1 MQASNSRG
9 SKKSAN
15 ELDDWRVL
23 SGKRH
28 RGSPN
33 VYEAGPSSKVKR
45 EHRRIKLKRSQYEP
59 DWWQSHLDKRAR
71 VGFETLTSP
80 SVADVAGPEL
90 PQAGDAVDDA
100 VALALLPFSMKC
112 SQTDFFRVAARARF
126 VSLDTRQV
134 TRG

>member
-1 MQASNSRG
+1 MQASTARG
-9 SKKSAN
+9 SKNADKHLETS
-15 ELDDWRVL
+15 RIL
-23 SGKRH
+23 SGKRL
-28 RGSPN
+28 RGSPKI
-33 VYEAGPSSKVKR
+33 YEAGPSSKVKR
-45 EHRRIKLKRSQYEP
+45 EHRRKVKRSQYEP
-59 DWWQSHLDKRAR
+59 DWWQSHLGKRAR

-100 VALALLPFSMKC
+100 VALALLPFPMKC

-126 VSLDTRQV
+126 VSLDTRQA

>member
-1 MQASNSRG
+1 MQASTARG
-9 SKKSAN
+9 VEKAAS
-15 ELDDWRVL
+15 ELEDWRIL

-33 VYEAGPSSKVKR
+33 VYDAGPSSKVKR
-45 EHRRIKLKRSQYEP
+45 EHRRKVKRSQYEP
-59 DWWQSHLDKRAR
+59 DWWQSHLGKRAR

-100 VALALLPFSMKC
+100 VALALLPFPMKC
-112 SQTDFFRVAARARF
+112 SQTDYFRVAARARF

-134 TRG
+134 MRG

>member
-1 MQASNSRG
+1 MHRMLLLTCSVVMQASASRG
-9 SKKSAN
+9 SKKAAN

-45 EHRRIKLKRSQYEP
+45 EHRRIKLKMPQYEP

-80 SVADVAGPEL
+80 SVADVTANSHG
-90 PQAGDAVDDA
+90 A
-100 VALALLPFSMKC
+100 
-112 SQTDFFRVAARARF
+112 RVMGARN
-126 VSLDTRQV
+126 LKT
-134 TRG
+134 GE

>member
-1 MQASNSRG
+1 MQASTARG
-9 SKKSAN
+9 VEKAAS
-15 ELDDWRVL
+15 ELEDWRIL

-33 VYEAGPSSKVKR
+33 VHDAGPSSKVKR
-45 EHRRIKLKRSQYEP
+45 EHRRKVKRSQYEP

-100 VALALLPFSMKC
+100 VALALLPFPMKC